1 MDISKLTT
9 TVGQYVIKHAP
20 ELLMGAGIVGT
31 VSAAGLAGA
40 ATLKAK
46 KHIDNFVD
54 VRTEKAFDTYETEEA
69 EAMDI
74 MKDAAKT
81 AGKVALAYAPAVA
94 AEVAGVCCLLA
105 ANKIQENRISRL
117 TEDLAAVTASF
128 TAVAAAFDKYRRNV
142 KAKYGEEEDKLM
154 RYGEIVE
161 ETDKKGNVVQ
171 KVVMPGDKEFEELVG
186 DFPTSFLWDEITAN
200 RKFCY
205 KDQMMSDP
213 DLVMN
218 YSFLKAKEQELDL
231 YFQLLP
237 AGSVVTL
244 NRALN
249 LVGLPETKQGAVL
262 GWIKTYDQHHISFGL
277 DSFLNLGARNMEE
290 PCWVLDFNV
299 DGVIFDKMVGDVF
312 CNI

>member
-1 MDISKLTT
+1 MDIQKFTNI
-9 TVGQYVIKHAP
+9 VGSFVIKHAP
-20 ELLMGAGIVGT
+20 ELLMGAGITGT
-31 VSAAGLAGA
+31 VAAAGLAGA

-46 KHIDNFVD
+46 KEIDNFVET
-54 VRTEKAFDTYETEEA
+54 RTEKAFDTYESEA
-69 EAMDI
+69 EETKDI
-74 MKDAAKT
+74 LKDYAKT
-81 AGKVALAYAPAVA
+81 AGKVALAYAPALA
-94 AEVAGVCCLLA
+94 AETAGVCCLIA
-105 ANKIQENRISRL
+105 ANKMQQNRIEKL

-142 KAKYGEEEDKLM
+142 KAKYGEAEDKLM

-161 ETDKKGNVVQ
+161 EKDKKGNVVQ

-205 KDQMMSDP
+205 KDHMMSEP

-231 YFQLLP
+231 YFQCLP
-237 AGSVVTL
+237 AGSVVTM

-277 DSFLNLGARNMEE
+277 DSFLNNGAKAMEE
-290 PCWVLDFNV
+290 PCWVLEFNV
-299 DGVIFDKMVGDVF
+299 DGVIFDKLVGDVF
-312 CNI
+312 CNA

>member
-1 MDISKLTT
+1 MDIQKFTNV
-9 TVGQYVIKHAP
+9 VGSFVIKHAP
-20 ELLMGAGIVGT
+20 ELLMGAGITGT
-31 VSAAGLAGA
+31 VAAAGLAGA

-46 KHIDNFVD
+46 KEIDNFVET
-54 VRTEKAFDTYETEEA
+54 RTEKAFDTYESEVEETK
-69 EAMDI
+69 DI
-74 MKDAAKT
+74 LKDYAKT
-81 AGKVALAYAPAVA
+81 AGKVALAYAPAIA
-94 AEVAGVCCLLA
+94 AEAAGVCCLVA
-105 ANKIQENRISRL
+105 ANKMQQNRIEKL

-142 KAKYGEEEDKLM
+142 KAKYGEAEDKLM

-171 KVVMPGDKEFEELVG
+171 KVVMPGDKEFEDLVG

-205 KDQMMSDP
+205 KDCMMSEP

-231 YFQLLP
+231 YFQCLP
-237 AGSVVTL
+237 AGSVVTM

-299 DGVIFDKMVGDVF
+299 DGVIFDKLVGDVF
-312 CNI
+312 CNA

>member
-1 MDISKLTT
+1 MDIQKFTNV
-9 TVGQYVIKHAP
+9 VGSFVIKHAP
-20 ELLMGAGIVGT
+20 ELLMGAGITGT
-31 VSAAGLAGA
+31 VAAAGLAGA

-46 KHIDNFVD
+46 KEIDNFVET
-54 VRTEKAFDTYETEEA
+54 RTEKAFDTYESEVEETK
-69 EAMDI
+69 DI
-74 MKDAAKT
+74 LKDYAKT
-81 AGKVALAYAPAVA
+81 AGKVALAYAPALA
-94 AEVAGVCCLLA
+94 AEAAGVCCLVA
-105 ANKIQENRISRL
+105 ANKMQQNRIEKL

-142 KAKYGEEEDKLM
+142 KAKYGEAEDKLM

-171 KVVMPGDKEFEELVG
+171 KVVMPGDKEFEDLVG

-205 KDQMMSDP
+205 KDHMMSEP

-231 YFQLLP
+231 YFQCLP
-237 AGSVVTL
+237 AGSVVTM

-299 DGVIFDKMVGDVF
+299 DGVIFDKLVGDVF
-312 CNI
+312 CNA